1 MDASRLHEFQQRLR
15 EMTDSKPAAINSDDS
30 DEDAS
35 PLAEGVQEL
44 AEEIVCPISHALP
57 VDPVLAA
64 DGFTYDR
71 AQIEAWLRKH
81 NTSPVTGAEM
91 RTKRLVPNYPMRIQ
105 IQQYHAGAR

>member
-1 MDASRLHEFQQRLR
+1 MPR
-15 EMTDSKPAAINSDDS
+15 EL
-30 DEDAS
+30 E
-35 PLAEGVQEL
+35 
-44 AEEIVCPISHALP
+44 CPISFDLMREP
-57 VDPVLAA
+57 VIA
-64 DGFTYDR
+64 DDGTTYDR